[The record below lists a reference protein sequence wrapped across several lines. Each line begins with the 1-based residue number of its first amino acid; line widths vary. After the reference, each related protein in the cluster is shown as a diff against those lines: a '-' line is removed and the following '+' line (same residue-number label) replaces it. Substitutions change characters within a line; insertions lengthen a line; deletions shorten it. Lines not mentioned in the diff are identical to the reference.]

1 MQEEGEGET
10 DEALARR
17 VQGGD
22 RAALE
27 TLVRRY
33 VRPVQA
39 VVASFLSEPA
49 EIEDAAQEAFLRAL
63 GAIDTYDL
71 RRPFA
76 PWLYQVARNVA
87 RNHIGARAVR
97 STEPLPSRDPEAAD
111 PLPDQAAEHAEMW
124 ARLERELARL
134 PEQRRTAFRL
144 VEVEGMTAAETG
156 QIMGIAPGTVRSHV
170 HHARR
175 YLREALAEYADT
187 TEHSRG

>member
-1 MQEEGEGET
+1 MEEGEGEA
-10 DEALARR
+10 DESLARR

-27 TLVRRY
+27 RLVRRY
-33 VRPVQA
+33 IRPVHA

-63 GAIDTYDL
+63 GALDTYDP

-87 RNHIGARAVR
+87 RNQMESRAVR
-97 STEPLPSRDPEAAD
+97 RAESLPEGGREAPD
-111 PLPDQAAEHAEMW
+111 PLPDQAAENAEIRD
-124 ARLERELARL
+124 RLERALARL

-144 VEVEGMTAAETG
+144 VEVEGMTTLEVG
-156 QIMGIAPGTVRSHV
+156 RIMGIAPGTVRSHV

-175 YLREALAEYADT
+175 HLRTALAEYADA
-187 TEHSRG
+187 TEDARG

>member
-1 MQEEGEGET
+1 MEEEGEREA
-10 DEALARR
+10 DESLARR

-27 TLVRRY
+27 RLVRRY
-33 VRPVQA
+33 VRPVHA

-49 EIEDAAQEAFLRAL
+49 EIEDAAQDAFLRAL
-63 GAIDTYDL
+63 GALDTYDP

-87 RNHIGARAVR
+87 RNQMESRAVR
-97 STEPLPSRDPEAAD
+97 RAESLPEGGREAPD
-111 PLPDQAAEHAEMW
+111 PLPDQAAENAEIRD
-124 ARLERELARL
+124 RLERALARL

-144 VEVEGMTAAETG
+144 VEVEGMTTLEVG
-156 QIMGIAPGTVRSHV
+156 RIMGIAPGTVRSHV

-175 YLREALAEYADT
+175 HLRTALAEYADA
-187 TEHSRG
+187 TEDARG

>member
-1 MQEEGEGET
+1 MEEEGEREA
-10 DEALARR
+10 DESLARR

-27 TLVRRY
+27 RLVRRY
-33 VRPVQA
+33 VRPVHA

-49 EIEDAAQEAFLRAL
+49 EIEDAAQDAFLRAL
-63 GAIDTYDL
+63 GALDTYDP

-87 RNHIGARAVR
+87 RNQMGSRGVRRAE
-97 STEPLPSRDPEAAD
+97 SLPAGGREASH
-111 PLPDQAAEHAEMW
+111 PRPDQAAENAEIRD
-124 ARLERELARL
+124 RLERALARL

-144 VEVEGMTAAETG
+144 VEVEGMTTLEVG
-156 QIMGIAPGTVRSHV
+156 RIMGIAPGTVRSHV

-175 YLREALAEYADT
+175 HLRTALAEYADA
-187 TEHSRG
+187 TEDARG

>member
-1 MQEEGEGET
+1 MEEEGEA
-10 DEALARR
+10 DESLARR

-27 TLVRRY
+27 RLVRRY
-33 VRPVQA
+33 VRPVHA

-63 GAIDTYDL
+63 GALDTYDP

-87 RNHIGARAVR
+87 RNQMGSRAVR
-97 STEPLPSRDPEAAD
+97 RAESLPAGGREAPD
-111 PLPDQAAEHAEMW
+111 PLPDQAAENAEIRD
-124 ARLERELARL
+124 RLERALARL

-144 VEVEGMTAAETG
+144 VEVEGMTTLEVG
-156 QIMGIAPGTVRSHV
+156 RIMGIAPGTVRSHV

-175 YLREALAEYADT
+175 HLRTALAEYADA
-187 TEHSRG
+187 TEDARG